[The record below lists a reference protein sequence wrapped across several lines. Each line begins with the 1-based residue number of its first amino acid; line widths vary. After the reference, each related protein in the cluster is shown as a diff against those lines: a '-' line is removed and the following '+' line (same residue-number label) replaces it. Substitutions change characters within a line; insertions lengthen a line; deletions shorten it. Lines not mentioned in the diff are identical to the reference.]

1 MEEGLEF
8 CRTRRD
14 NRIVDRVGI
23 DPEKR
28 RDDVAGNDDK
38 YHPILKI
45 TQRSKGEKC
54 RCREHFVGKWVK
66 KRAKGRDLLPTAR
79 KKSVE
84 VIRYGTDDKHKHGK
98 AHTERMFRAEQHEKY
113 RREQNS
119 EKAYE
124 IR

>member
-14 NRIVDRVGI
+14 DRIVDRVSI

-28 RDDVAGNDDK
+28 RDDVAGDNDK

-45 TQRSKGEKC
+45 TQRSKRKKR
-54 RCREHFVGKWVK
+54 RCREYFVGKRVE
-66 KRAKGRDLLPTAR
+66 KRTKSRDLFPAAR
-79 KKSVE
+79 KKTVE
-84 VIRYGTDDKHKHGK
+84 VIRYGADDKHEHGK
-98 AHTERMFRAEQHEKY
+98 AHTEGMFRAEQHEKY